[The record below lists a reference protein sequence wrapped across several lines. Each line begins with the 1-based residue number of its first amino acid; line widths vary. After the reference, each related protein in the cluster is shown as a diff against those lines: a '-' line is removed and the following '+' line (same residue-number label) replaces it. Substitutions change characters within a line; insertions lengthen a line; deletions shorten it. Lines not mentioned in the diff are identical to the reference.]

1 MQQDDEF
8 GQGQIEEQSNEQ
20 ESMSMSMA
28 EETREL
34 LNINTHYN
42 H

>member
-1 MQQDDEF
+1 MQEDEF
-8 GQGQIEEQSNEQ
+8 EKGQIEEQSNEQ

-34 LNINTHYN
+34 LNIDTHYTR
-42 H
+42 